1 MRGDLALV
9 RLLVEPP
16 DAHEGQAVRV
26 QVTSEMLK
34 IAVTSGAH
42 DVAEY
47 LMNEKGCVPDLET
60 LSRLRYE
67 LFAKVVAK
75 H

>member
-16 DAHEGQAVRV
+16 DGHGGQADRV

-47 LMNEKGCVPDLET
+47 LMNEKGSVPDLKT
-60 LSRLRYE
+60 LSRLRYG
-67 LFAKVVAK
+67 LFDNVLAK